1 MVYLILTL
9 LGGSGRF
16 LYGMNTMSS
25 GLRNACGNNL
35 KKILEKA
42 TRNKLTS
49 ILSGMLITI
58 LIQSSS
64 ATDVMVIGFVSS
76 GLMTLEQAIGVII
89 GANIGT
95 TITAQITA
103 FDIEA
108 FTPVLIFI
116 GAVLYI
122 FFKKNSYRSV
132 GTIILGFGILFQGL
146 DLIKTSIEPLGKSP
160 AVMELVSGISNPFL
174 TLLLGIIISAVLQS
188 SSSATVIFQTFA
200 SQGIISYDTAVYL
213 VLGTTVG
220 SLSDNMLA
228 SLSLNIKGKRAA
240 LLNLIFNVIRMV
252 LMFTLVS
259 LFPGIKDL
267 IKSLSP
273 DNVARQ
279 IANTHTLFAIFSVLV
294 VMPFTD
300 QIVKLSK
307 LIVPLSESELLQT
320 TSFELQ
326 YLLQTEKIPEGL
338 LMDQALLEVSRMGRL
353 ACDNLKLAVRSFF
366 EKDTSLIETVKM
378 NEEGIDELS
387 GKIVDKLVDFRQL
400 PLSPSH
406 MQKLYKFIQVVSDFE
421 RISDHAENI
430 AEYAALMESGEASMT
445 NIAIKD
451 LNLLSTYTIE
461 SMDYSLSLFEKE
473 DTKHI
478 DEAVKLEQRVDD
490 TKEMIINGHI
500 DRLMKESCDP
510 HGGVIFTDMSIDL
523 ERCSDHAFN
532 VATALADVA

>member
-9 LGGSGRF
+9 LGGIGLF

-49 ILSGMLITI
+49 ILSGMIITI

-213 VLGTTVG
+213 ILGTTVG

-273 DNVARQ
+273 DNVAR
-279 IANTHTLFAIFSVLV
+279 
-294 VMPFTD
+294 
-300 QIVKLSK
+300 
-307 LIVPLSESELLQT
+307 
-320 TSFELQ
+320 
-326 YLLQTEKIPEGL
+326 
-338 LMDQALLEVSRMGRL
+338 
-353 ACDNLKLAVRSFF
+353 
-366 EKDTSLIETVKM
+366 
-378 NEEGIDELS
+378 
-387 GKIVDKLVDFRQL
+387 
-400 PLSPSH
+400 
-406 MQKLYKFIQVVSDFE
+406 
-421 RISDHAENI
+421 
-430 AEYAALMESGEASMT
+430 
-445 NIAIKD
+445 
-451 LNLLSTYTIE
+451 
-461 SMDYSLSLFEKE
+461 
-473 DTKHI
+473 
-478 DEAVKLEQRVDD
+478 
-490 TKEMIINGHI
+490 
-500 DRLMKESCDP
+500 
-510 HGGVIFTDMSIDL
+510 
-523 ERCSDHAFN
+523 
-532 VATALADVA
+532 

>member
-1 MVYLILTL
+1 
-9 LGGSGRF
+9 
-16 LYGMNTMSS
+16 MNTMSS

-273 DNVARQ
+273 DNVAR
-279 IANTHTLFAIFSVLV
+279 
-294 VMPFTD
+294 
-300 QIVKLSK
+300 
-307 LIVPLSESELLQT
+307 
-320 TSFELQ
+320 
-326 YLLQTEKIPEGL
+326 
-338 LMDQALLEVSRMGRL
+338 
-353 ACDNLKLAVRSFF
+353 
-366 EKDTSLIETVKM
+366 
-378 NEEGIDELS
+378 
-387 GKIVDKLVDFRQL
+387 
-400 PLSPSH
+400 
-406 MQKLYKFIQVVSDFE
+406 
-421 RISDHAENI
+421 
-430 AEYAALMESGEASMT
+430 
-445 NIAIKD
+445 
-451 LNLLSTYTIE
+451 
-461 SMDYSLSLFEKE
+461 
-473 DTKHI
+473 
-478 DEAVKLEQRVDD
+478 
-490 TKEMIINGHI
+490 
-500 DRLMKESCDP
+500 
-510 HGGVIFTDMSIDL
+510 
-523 ERCSDHAFN
+523 
-532 VATALADVA
+532 